1 MRVPSQAVVRVS
13 ISEAMDKDKKFI
25 GLDDETLEQLTD
37 HQRKAYNVL
46 RDACEELATAETEA
60 SAASKSLHA
69 ASDGLHA
76 AQEADRLAPKHSFLD
91 EHRLMIQQ
99 RKIDRGLLPPAATA
113 AVAQSGDG
121 APQPKPGV
129 REHQRWHAECLQAY
143 RQANERQLV
152 ARGRR
157 NLALR
162 DWQNATMQ
170 TITPEQLIRSHI
182 DAETQL
188 RADVKEGRVS
198 PRKSP
203 DQPGP
208 SKIDQFAFYTK
219 NAGRGAGGGSSFRRG
234 GVGQNELLRRQAEAA
249 FRAKQNP
256 GA

>member
-1 MRVPSQAVVRVS
+1 VS

-37 HQRKAYNVL
+37 HQREAYNVL
-46 RDACEELATAETEA
+46 RDTCEELAAAETAA
-60 SAASKSLHA
+60 SAASVSLHA
-69 ASDGLHA
+69 ASDGLRA

-99 RKIDRGLLPPAATA
+99 RKIDRGLAPAAMA

-121 APQPKPGV
+121 APPPKPGV

-208 SKIDQFAFYTK
+208 SKIDQFAYYTK
-219 NAGRGAGGGSSFRRG
+219 NQGRGAGGGSSFRRG
-234 GVGQNELLRRQAEAA
+234 GKGQNELLRQQAEQA
-249 FRAKQNP
+249 FRAKQST